1 MEQILLFI
9 IHNLGFIWI
18 IIERVNDLLFYLLY
32 HKRLDRVSREVFKE
46 IQHHSVIFRR
56 ISIAESASL
65 YELIR
70 NQPASDLTYFKPHS
84 FELKSI
90 VRQTRKPSFLMMG
103 AFINDSLIGYFF
115 LRLFVNRKC
124 FVGRLIDKNYRGH
137 GIGVTMNRIMYE
149 IAWRMKFRCLSTISR
164 NNHAVMKAHSGNR
177 YMSVLKELKDDY
189 WLVEFLPDNHEEGF
203 VQD

>member
-9 IHNLGFIWI
+9 KHNLGFIWI

-32 HKRLDRVSREVFKE
+32 HKRLDKVAREVFKE
-46 IQHHSVIFRR
+46 IQHHSVVFKR

-84 FELKSI
+84 FEFKSI

-103 AFINDSLIGYFF
+103 AFINDSLVGYFF

-164 NNHAVMKAHSGNR
+164 NNHAVIKAHSGNR

-189 WLVEFLPDNHEEGF
+189 LLVEFLPDNHEECV
-203 VQD
+203 VQY

>member
-9 IHNLGFIWI
+9 KHNLGFIWI

-32 HKRLDRVSREVFKE
+32 HKRLDKVAREVFKE
-46 IQHHSVIFRR
+46 IQHHSVVFKR

-84 FELKSI
+84 LEFKSI

-103 AFINDSLIGYFF
+103 AFINDSLVGYFF

-164 NNHAVMKAHSGNR
+164 NNHAVIKAHSGNR

-189 WLVEFLPDNHEEGF
+189 LLVEFLPDNHEECV

>member
-9 IHNLGFIWI
+9 KHNLGFIWI

-32 HKRLDRVSREVFKE
+32 HKRLDRVTREVFKE
-46 IQHHSVIFRR
+46 IQHHSVVFRR

-84 FELKSI
+84 FEFKSI

-103 AFINDSLIGYFF
+103 AFINDSLVGYFF

-164 NNHAVMKAHSGNR
+164 NNHAVIKAHSGNR

-189 WLVEFLPDNHEEGF
+189 LLVEFLPDNHEECV

>member
-9 IHNLGFIWI
+9 KHNLGFIWI

-32 HKRLDRVSREVFKE
+32 HKRLDRVTREVFKE
-46 IQHHSVIFRR
+46 IQHHSVVFRR

-84 FELKSI
+84 FEFKSI

-103 AFINDSLIGYFF
+103 AFINDSLVGYFF

-164 NNHAVMKAHSGNR
+164 NNHAVIKAHSGNR

-189 WLVEFLPDNHEEGF
+189 LLVEFLPDNHEEGV

>member
-9 IHNLGFIWI
+9 KHNLGFIWI

-32 HKRLDRVSREVFKE
+32 HKRLDKVAREVFKE
-46 IQHHSVIFRR
+46 IQHHSVVFKR

-84 FELKSI
+84 FEFKSI

-164 NNHAVMKAHSGNR
+164 NNHAVIKAHSGNR

-189 WLVEFLPDNHEEGF
+189 LLVEFLPDNHEECV

>member
-9 IHNLGFIWI
+9 KHNLGFIWI

-84 FELKSI
+84 FEFKSI

-103 AFINDSLIGYFF
+103 AFINDSLVGYFF

-164 NNHAVMKAHSGNR
+164 NNHAVIKAHSGNR

-189 WLVEFLPDNHEEGF
+189 LLVEFLPDNHEECV

>member
-9 IHNLGFIWI
+9 KHNLGFIWI

-32 HKRLDRVSREVFKE
+32 HKRLDRVTREVFKE
-46 IQHHSVIFRR
+46 IQHHSVVFRR

-84 FELKSI
+84 FEFKSI

-103 AFINDSLIGYFF
+103 AFINDSLVGYFF

-164 NNHAVMKAHSGNR
+164 NNHAVIKAHSGNR

-189 WLVEFLPDNHEEGF
+189 LLVEFLPDSHKEGV

>member
-9 IHNLGFIWI
+9 KHNLGFIWI

-32 HKRLDRVSREVFKE
+32 HKRLDKVAREVFKE
-46 IQHHSVIFRR
+46 IQHHSVVFRR

-84 FELKSI
+84 FEFKSI

-103 AFINDSLIGYFF
+103 AFINDSLVGYFF

-164 NNHAVMKAHSGNR
+164 NNHAVIKAHSGNR

-189 WLVEFLPDNHEEGF
+189 LLVEFLPDNHEECV

>member
-9 IHNLGFIWI
+9 KHNLGFIWI

-46 IQHHSVIFRR
+46 IQHHSVVFKR

-84 FELKSI
+84 FEFKSI

-164 NNHAVMKAHSGNR
+164 NNHAVIKAHSGNR

-189 WLVEFLPDNHEEGF
+189 LLVEFLPDNHEECV

>member
-9 IHNLGFIWI
+9 KHNLGFIWI

-32 HKRLDRVSREVFKE
+32 HKRLDKVAREVFKE
-46 IQHHSVIFRR
+46 IQHHSVVFKR

-84 FELKSI
+84 FEFKSI

-103 AFINDSLIGYFF
+103 AFINDSLVGYFF

-164 NNHAVMKAHSGNR
+164 NNHAVIKAHSGNR

-189 WLVEFLPDNHEEGF
+189 LLVEFLPDNHEECV

>member
-9 IHNLGFIWI
+9 KHNLGFIWI

-32 HKRLDRVSREVFKE
+32 HKRLDNVAREVFKE
-46 IQHHSVIFRR
+46 IQHHSVVFRR

-84 FELKSI
+84 FEFKSI

-103 AFINDSLIGYFF
+103 AFINDSLVGYFF

-164 NNHAVMKAHSGNR
+164 NNHAVIKAHSGNR

-189 WLVEFLPDNHEEGF
+189 LLVEFLPDSHKEGV